1 MTQFDYSDMPLTGAA
16 CVMNEKAQ
24 ESDDPQEAELS
35 ATDLLDTLRH
45 LATEIEVEKSSI
57 ARTLHDEIGGLLV
70 GAVMDMGWISH
81 QGGQSDIVRDRLARA
96 IWLLRAAID
105 IGRKLVE
112 ALRPSLLD
120 DVGLCSTMGWHL
132 KTSCQAAGVSYSES
146 YPPNEPL
153 LSADFKIAVFR
164 IFQKA
169 LHQVLS
175 DGVPSELFL
184 QVEIIGDTMHCH
196 IASHLLNSRAAGAE
210 LPVNAPL
217 HYHQIGVACRWRHTL
232 DESHVNVTIPM
243 PLSAA

>member
-1 MTQFDYSDMPLTGAA
+1 
-16 CVMNEKAQ
+16 
-24 ESDDPQEAELS
+24 
-35 ATDLLDTLRH
+35 
-45 LATEIEVEKSSI
+45 
-57 ARTLHDEIGGLLV
+57 
-70 GAVMDMGWISH
+70 
-81 QGGQSDIVRDRLARA
+81 
-96 IWLLRAAID
+96 LLRAAVD

-169 LHQVLS
+169 LHHILC

-184 QVEIIGDTMHCH
+184 HVEIIGDTMHCH

-210 LPVNAPL
+210 LPVNTPL
-217 HYHQIGVACRWRHTL
+217 QYHTRQVGAACRWRHTL

-243 PLSAA
+243 PLIAA